1 MENNNV
7 IEVLRE
13 MIERRN
19 YILKPTMQNI
29 VTQRDKDEF
38 NVLKEACLA
47 LERLD
52 EIKIDLKLIKQNIEE
67 DNYVNLKQQVIDD
80 LNEVINYD

>member
-1 MENNNV
+1 MSENNKA

-13 MIERRN
+13 LVRVRAYGSFTTIKGTYSSFEVGDA
-19 YILKPTMQNI
+19 LK
-29 VTQRDKDEF
+29 KA
-38 NVLKEACLA
+38 LLA

-52 EIKIDLKLIKQNIEE
+52 EIRIDLKLIKQNIEE